1 MARNVVVTGG
11 GGTGIGRAVAASFA
25 ADGDTVVIL
34 GRRSEPLHR
43 AAAELGPAVQAVVC
57 DATDSAQVEA
67 LRTQLPTTVDVLVNS
82 AGGNPDL
89 YRTRSDDLAS
99 LAASWWANLEANLLS
114 AVLITTVVA
123 DRLTQGGAVISIG
136 SIAADKGAG
145 AYGAAKAGLA
155 SWNIDLAGQLGPL
168 GVTANVVSPGYIAD
182 TEFFRDRLTAQR
194 RDALIAATFTGRPG
208 TPDDVAGA
216 VTFLASSAARQITG
230 QVLAV
235 NGGARTS
242 R

>member
-1 MARNVVVTGG
+1 MARNVVVTG

-34 GRRSEPLHR
+34 GRRPEPLKST
-43 AAAELGPAVQAVVC
+43 ATELGPAVRAVVC
-57 DATDSAQVEA
+57 DATDPTQVEA
-67 LRTQLPTTVDVLVNS
+67 LRAQLPTTVDVLVNS

-89 YRTRSDDLAS
+89 YRSSSDDLAW
-99 LAASWWANLEANLLS
+99 LAASWRANLDANLLS
-114 AVLITTVVA
+114 AVLVTAVVA
-123 DRLTQGGAVISIG
+123 DRLTEGGAVISIG

-155 SWNIDLAGQLGPL
+155 SWNVDLAGELGPR

-182 TEFFRDRLTAQR
+182 TEFFRDRLTDQR
-194 RDALIAATFTGRPG
+194 RDALIAATLTGRAG

-216 VTFLASSAARQITG
+216 VAFLASSAARQITG

-235 NGGARTS
+235 NGGARTT

>member
-11 GGTGIGRAVAASFA
+11 GTGIGRVVAASFA
-25 ADGDTVVIL
+25 AD
-34 GRRSEPLHR
+34 
-43 AAAELGPAVQAVVC
+43 
-57 DATDSAQVEA
+57 
-67 LRTQLPTTVDVLVNS
+67 
-82 AGGNPDL
+82 
-89 YRTRSDDLAS
+89 
-99 LAASWWANLEANLLS
+99 
-114 AVLITTVVA
+114 
-123 DRLTQGGAVISIG
+123 RLTEGGAVISIG

-155 SWNIDLAGQLGPL
+155 SWNIGMAGELGPR

-182 TEFFRDRLTAQR
+182 TEFFRDNLTDQR
-194 RDALIAATFTGRPG
+194 RDALIADTHTGRPG
-208 TPDDVAGA
+208 TPDDVSGA

-235 NGGARTS
+235 NGGARTT

>member
-1 MARNVVVTGG
+1 MARNVVVTG

-57 DATDSAQVEA
+57 DATDPAQVEA

-155 SWNIDLAGQLGPL
+155 SWNIDLAGQVGPL

-182 TEFFRDRLTAQR
+182 TEFFRDRLTDQR
-194 RDALIAATFTGRPG
+194 RDALIAATLTGRAG
-208 TPDDVAGA
+208 TPEDVVGA
-216 VTFLASSAARQITG
+216 VAFLASPAARQITG